1 MVGCDLD
8 IGHQLDGVAAFDARR
23 RSGLKECECEA
34 SESHVHSAADGRL
47 LRDEGREPVELS
59 PRLLEQTIHVGP
71 REPALFR
78 PVPTTNAAMPVLSR
92 LTRCEP
98 LTRTMKTTSTD
109 GLRHSETSQLSR

>member
-1 MVGCDLD
+1 MVGPLVTVRVYPSIPQGAVTGK
-8 IGHQLDGVAAFDARR
+8 IGLGCPVCHQGERTGRR
-23 RSGLKECECEA
+23 I
-34 SESHVHSAADGRL
+34 
-47 LRDEGREPVELS
+47 RDEGREPVELS

-98 LTRTMKTTSTD
+98 LTRAMKTTSTD
-109 GLRHSETSQLSR
+109 GLCHSETSQLSR